1 MVKNIELIID
11 NIKNDSLD
19 SRFLEIYCTEEGAN
33 IAKER
38 YIKLLNNFQKNFK
51 DKEVEIYSAPGRSEV
66 CGNHTDHQRGKVL
79 ACSVDL
85 DAVAVVSKRDD
96 NIIEIVS
103 EGFGTKRVSLE
114 ELEIDTALF
123 EKTEGLIKGVAAG
136 LSKDGYSIGGFSA
149 YMNSTVLGGSGLS
162 SSAAFEVL
170 IGTIL
175 SGLYNNM
182 QISPIKI
189 AQIGQYAE
197 NYYFGKPCGLMDQM
211 ASSVGGFVFID
222 FLDKD
227 KPDVKKIDFHFE
239 NVAHNLCIVD
249 TGGSHVDLTDDYAQV
264 PFEIKQIDAFFG
276 KDVLRE
282 CNEETFYSSIKELRK
297 IAGDRAVLRAIH
309 VFEENKR
316 VSNIVETLKSYSFEA
331 FKDIIIKSGQSSFM
345 YLQNIYPAKNVK
357 EQGLSLGL
365 AMSQRILEGK
375 GAWRVHGGGF
385 AGTIQAFVP
394 NDCLDEYKQEMEVLF
409 GKGSCYCLN
418 VRPVG
423 GVKVI

>member
-1 MVKNIELIID
+1 MRNIELLIKEINSD
-11 NIKNDSLD
+11 NLD
-19 SRFLEIYCTEEGAN
+19 SKFKELYCTLEGVE
-33 IAKER
+33 IAKKR
-38 YIKLLNNFQKNFK
+38 YIKLLNSFKNQFNNS
-51 DKEVEIYSAPGRSEV
+51 EVEIYSAPGRSEI
-66 CGNHTDHQRGKVL
+66 CGNHTDHQQGKVL

-103 EGFGTKRVSLE
+103 EGFKINAVSLDD
-114 ELEIDTALF
+114 LRIDETLF
-123 EKTEGLIKGVAAG
+123 EKTEGLIKGVVAG
-136 LSKDGYSIGGFSA
+136 FEKEGYKFGGFSA

-170 IGTIL
+170 VGTIL

-182 QISPIKI
+182 EIDPIKI

-197 NYYFGKPCGLMDQM
+197 NLHFGKPCGLMDQM
-211 ASSVGGFVFID
+211 ASSVGGFVYID
-222 FLDKD
+222 FLNKVQ
-227 KPDVKKIDFHFE
+227 PEVSKIDFHFE

-249 TGGSHVDLTDDYAQV
+249 TGGSHVDLTEDYAAV
-264 PFEIKQIDAFFG
+264 PFELKQIVGFFG

-282 CNEETFYSSIKELRK
+282 CDEVDFYKNLKELRK

-309 VFEENKR
+309 IFEENRR
-316 VSNIVETLKSYSFEA
+316 VKNVSEALKSDDFESFKKE
-331 FKDIIIKSGQSSFM
+331 IIKSGQSSFM
-345 YLQNIYPAKNVK
+345 YLQNVYTTKNLR

-365 AMSQRILEGK
+365 ALSQKILEGK

-394 NDCLDEYKQEMEVLF
+394 NDLLEEYKSQIEDIF
-409 GKGSCYCLN
+409 GKNSCYCLN

-423 GVKVI
+423 GIKVV